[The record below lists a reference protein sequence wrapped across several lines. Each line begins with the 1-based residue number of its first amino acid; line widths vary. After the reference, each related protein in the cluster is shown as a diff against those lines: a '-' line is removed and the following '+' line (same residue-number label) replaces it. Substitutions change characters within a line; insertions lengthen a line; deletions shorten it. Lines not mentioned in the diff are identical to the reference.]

1 LPEPDPLPA
10 LHEWLLRAADT
21 WPDRP
26 AIVEQDRRTTLAELR
41 AEALAVGTTLRQNGV
56 AAGDRVALVLDK
68 SRDAI
73 IALYGVLL
81 AGAVYV
87 PIPPSWPRA
96 RIDAVLRDCGARIV
110 VARDGE
116 DGIGAPRLRVPATG
130 AVVDWPAAHAIRAA
144 SDEDP
149 ARRDPASPA
158 FILFTSG
165 STGTPKGVTISHSAA
180 AAFVDWT
187 AREFRLGPDDRLA
200 CPAPLSFDLSTFD
213 VLNIAR
219 SGSACV
225 LLPEPTRWVPRLL
238 FQAIAELGVTVWYS
252 VPSVLTAV
260 SDTPEVVRDRLAGV
274 RALLLAGEV
283 FPPRLAVA
291 LRAACPRARILNL
304 YGPTETNVVTWYELP
319 ADIDPEQP
327 VPIGTACPYAL
338 ISIRPDANGAG
349 DRPARGGQAAT
360 GELLLAGRST
370 MLGYWNREADTA
382 RAFTPAGEGTSLAQY
397 YRSGD
402 RVSMLPG
409 GQLHYLGRTDRQI
422 KRRGIRI
429 EPEEIEHVL
438 GRHTAVAEAAVV
450 ATADS
455 PPVVSAFVRLAPG
468 MPATADDL
476 RLHCAELLPSSMLPD
491 RIVIL
496 AAMPRGNRG
505 KVEYEDLLTR
515 QPGDPESG

>member
-1 LPEPDPLPA
+1 M
-10 LHEWLLRAADT
+10 
-21 WPDRP
+21 
-26 AIVEQDRRTTLAELR
+26 
-41 AEALAVGTTLRQNGV
+41 
-56 AAGDRVALVLDK
+56 
-68 SRDAI
+68 
-73 IALYGVLL
+73 
-81 AGAVYV
+81 
-87 PIPPSWPRA
+87 
-96 RIDAVLRDCGARIV
+96 
-110 VARDGE
+110 
-116 DGIGAPRLRVPATG
+116 
-130 AVVDWPAAHAIRAA
+130 
-144 SDEDP
+144 
-149 ARRDPASPA
+149 
-158 FILFTSG
+158 
-165 STGTPKGVTISHSAA
+165 PKGVTISHSAA

-187 AREFRLGPDDRLA
+187 AREFHLGPDDRLA
-200 CPAPLSFDLSTFD
+200 CPSPLSFDLSTFD

-252 VPSVLTAV
+252 VPSALAAV
-260 SDTPEVVRDRLAGV
+260 SDTPELVRDRLACV
-274 RALLLAGEV
+274 RTFLLAGEV

-291 LRAACPRARILNL
+291 LRAARPRARILNL

-319 ADIDPEQP
+319 ADIDPERP
-327 VPIGTACPYAL
+327 VPIGTACPYAV
-338 ISIRPDANGAG
+338 ISIEQDAYAAG
-349 DRPARGGQAAT
+349 DRAARGGEAMT

-382 RAFTPAGEGTSLAQY
+382 RAFVESGEGTSRVRY

-402 RVSMLPG
+402 RVSMFPG

-438 GRHTAVAEAAVV
+438 GRHGSVAEAAVV

-476 RLHCAELLPSSMLPD
+476 QRHCATLLPSSMLPD

-496 AAMPRGNRG
+496 AAMPRGSRG
-505 KVEYEDLLTR
+505 KVDYEKLLSR
-515 QPGDPESG
+515 QPGDRECG

>member
-10 LHEWLLRAADT
+10 LHEWLHRAADT

-26 AIVEQDRRTTLAELR
+26 AIVEQDRQMTLAELR
-41 AEALAVGTTLRQNGV
+41 AEALAISATLRQNGM

-73 IALYGVLL
+73 VALYGALL
-81 AGAVYV
+81 AGAVYIPV
-87 PIPPSWPRA
+87 PPSWPRA
-96 RIDAVLRDCGARIV
+96 RIDAALRASGARIV
-110 VARDGE
+110 VVRDGD
-116 DGIGAPRLRVPATG
+116 DGVGKARLLIPATG
-130 AVVDWPAAHAIRAA
+130 VVVDWPTADAIRAA
-144 SDEDP
+144 RNDGP
-149 ARRDPASPA
+149 ARCDPSSPA

-180 AAFVDWT
+180 GAFIDWT

-200 CPAPLSFDLSTFD
+200 CPSPLSFDLSTFD

-252 VPSVLTAV
+252 VPSALAAV
-260 SDTPEVVRDRLAGV
+260 SDTPEVVRDRLSCV
-274 RALLLAGEV
+274 RVLLLAGEV

-319 ADIDPEQP
+319 ADVDPDRS

-338 ISIRPDANGAG
+338 ISIGPDVGAAG
-349 DRPARGGQAAT
+349 DRATRGGEAT
-360 GELLLAGRST
+360 IGELLLAGRST

-382 RAFTPAGEGTSLAQY
+382 RAFIETGEGTGRVRY

-402 RVSMLPG
+402 RVSRLPG
-409 GQLHYLGRTDRQI
+409 GQLHYIGRTDRQI

-438 GRHTAVAEAAVV
+438 GRHAAVAEAAVV
-450 ATADS
+450 ATSDN

-468 MPATADDL
+468 LPATADDL
-476 RLHCAELLPSSMLPD
+476 QLHCATLLPSSMLPD

-496 AAMPRGNRG
+496 AVMPRGSRG
-505 KVEYEDLLTR
+505 KVDHGKLLSR
-515 QPGDPESG
+515 QPGDPERG